1 MTSVF
6 IGSNGIRAGWRML
19 IFVALI
25 AAELLLLV
33 GLFKLFHLPMQPPK
47 GKHAPPLTAWTILL
61 ADAALFGFVLL
72 AAFIMSKIE
81 KRPMGLYGIPLRQA
95 FGAKFWMGALIGFT
109 GISVVIGM
117 IELAGGGVRFGGLP
131 ALTPA
136 LAGAFALCLLA
147 FLAAG
152 FFEEFAFRG
161 YVQYTLSTGM
171 YFWPAAILTSA
182 FFAFMHTRN
191 GGETPAGIAQ
201 VFLFGIV
208 FCVMLQRTGNLWFGI
223 GYHMAWDWGQTFFY
237 GVPDSGL
244 KSPQNLL
251 HTAIAGHTVWIT
263 GGSVGPEG
271 SIFTAVQLLLVL
283 AFVAWRYPNK
293 PYVTTAPAAAVTA

>member
-117 IELAGGGVRFGGLP
+117 IELAGGGRPFRWIACADARARRRIRPMLACISRGWVLRRVRVPGLRSVYVIHRHV
-131 ALTPA
+131 
-136 LAGAFALCLLA
+136 
-147 FLAAG
+147 FLARRDPHIGVLRIHA
-152 FFEEFAFRG
+152 
-161 YVQYTLSTGM
+161 
-171 YFWPAAILTSA
+171 
-182 FFAFMHTRN
+182 HTER
-191 GGETPAGIAQ
+191 
-201 VFLFGIV
+201 
-208 FCVMLQRTGNLWFGI
+208 R
-223 GYHMAWDWGQTFFY
+223 
-237 GVPDSGL
+237 
-244 KSPQNLL
+244 
-251 HTAIAGHTVWIT
+251 
-263 GGSVGPEG
+263 
-271 SIFTAVQLLLVL
+271 
-283 AFVAWRYPNK
+283 
-293 PYVTTAPAAAVTA
+293 